1 MAIKD
6 IIISQFAE
14 DDLDEI
20 AAYYFSLSPDYVEKV
35 ISDFEEN
42 VMSLKEH
49 PKSGRIVPELEKQ
62 GITQYREL
70 IQGYYR
76 IVYEIS
82 EETIIVHTIID
93 GRRNFEELIISK
105 LSRYYGNR
113 DCSNMEYKMY
123 ADSEVLNTEI
133 SKKKESMAYGIDPN
147 FGLLKIAEPEVE
159 YGKKKE

>member
-1 MAIKD
+1 MEIKD
-6 IIISQFAE
+6 VIISQFAE

-20 AAYYFSLSPDYVEKV
+20 AAYYFSLSPNYVEKV

-105 LSRYYGNR
+105 LSRYYGSRN
-113 DCSNMEYKMY
+113 
-123 ADSEVLNTEI
+123 
-133 SKKKESMAYGIDPN
+133 
-147 FGLLKIAEPEVE
+147 
-159 YGKKKE
+159 